1 MPSFFLT
8 SRLRVDFAERSSTIF
23 SVCFFFNFFVC
34 IGSSFGYAISGNSP
48 PSGSLSE
55 SLELFFSKN

>member
-23 SVCFFFNFFVC
+23 SVRFLNFFFC

-55 SLELFFSKN
+55 SLELFFSKK

>member
-1 MPSFFLT
+1 
-8 SRLRVDFAERSSTIF
+8 VDFAERSSTIF
-23 SVCFFFNFFVC
+23 SVRFFFNFFVC

-55 SLELFFSKN
+55 SLELFFSKT